1 MRCVLAGA
9 MAAALLAAAP
19 ARAQQD
25 PWSDVRALE
34 GAQQRTVPDG
44 APAKPLPPKKS
55 KPAEVAPP
63 AETTQAVPLPPARP
77 SQVPPR
83 LAAASPVAMPA
94 AAPIA
99 ARSAAPAVE
108 PAIARP
114 LPRPA
119 SAPGAVPAPVQVAAA
134 APAVAAPVAAPT
146 ERAESADGWGLLATP
161 LSTLFPPAL
170 ASEAASEESPSHESP
185 SHEGSAEPPG
195 TPQEPGHAE
204 GATPAKAADSTDI
217 PVQPAPPLYREVRE
231 LQRLQDRMA
240 TGSGEALDA
249 QNALIASIDKEFR
262 AADSLAWRD
271 PLNARALVIFALSG
285 GGPATLR
292 AVLAGGASPDID
304 ERLLRGSLAYLEGR
318 EADALKELSE
328 IDARALPAS
337 LAGQVAL
344 AQAALWVRR
353 DPARA
358 AALLGYARL
367 IAPGTLVEE
376 AALRREIF
384 IAAQANDLAGF
395 ERLSAAYLARFR
407 HSVYAGNFR
416 QRFAAALT
424 RMDFLNDANEFHRLD
439 DLLAPIEPE
448 GRREIALMVAQAAVA
463 QGRTTAATM
472 AAARVLAAA
481 PPGSLDADRARLY
494 RAAAM
499 AASADRYDVAEAE
512 LAAIARERLPAAD
525 ARLLDAARS
534 VAGAVQHA
542 SDDAPPPASTAK
554 AESSAS
560 PAGDAGAD
568 EPPPVLAKA
577 QAALRLADERLAGR
591 PL

>member
-1 MRCVLAGA
+1 M
-9 MAAALLAAAP
+9 
-19 ARAQQD
+19 Q
-25 PWSDVRALE
+25 
-34 GAQQRTVPDG
+34 
-44 APAKPLPPKKS
+44 
-55 KPAEVAPP
+55 
-63 AETTQAVPLPPARP
+63 
-77 SQVPPR
+77 
-83 LAAASPVAMPA
+83 
-94 AAPIA
+94 
-99 ARSAAPAVE
+99 
-108 PAIARP
+108 
-114 LPRPA
+114 
-119 SAPGAVPAPVQVAAA
+119 PGG
-134 APAVAAPVAAPT
+134 
-146 ERAESADGWGLLATP
+146 GWGLLATP
-161 LSTLFPPAL
+161 LSTLFPPAS
-170 ASEAASEESPSHESP
+170 ASETAGPDAASHG
-185 SHEGSAEPPG
+185 GSAATAGSHAAAPPG
-195 TPQEPGHAE
+195 PAPDG
-204 GATPAKAADSTDI
+204 GANAAGSADI
-217 PVQPAPPLYREVRE
+217 PAIPAPPLYRDVRE

-240 TGSGEALDA
+240 TGSGEALAA
-249 QNALIASIDKEFR
+249 QNALIASIDRDLR

-292 AVLAGGASPDID
+292 AVLGKGANPDID
-304 ERLLRGSLAYLEGR
+304 ERLVRGSLAYLEGR
-318 EADALKELSE
+318 EADALKELGE
-328 IDARALPAS
+328 VDARALPAS

-384 IAAQANDLAGF
+384 IAAQANDLSGF
-395 ERLSAAYLARFR
+395 ERLSSAYLARFR

-499 AASADRYDVAEAE
+499 AASADRFDVAEAE
-512 LAAIARERLPAAD
+512 LQGIARERLSSAD
-525 ARLLDAARS
+525 GRLLDAARS
-534 VAGAVQHA
+534 VAGAVEHA
-542 SDDAPPPASTAK
+542 SDGAPAPVSTAK
-554 AESSAS
+554 AESSS
-560 PAGDAGAD
+560 NPSGDTEPD
-568 EPPPVLAKA
+568 PPPAILAKA
-577 QAALRLADERLAGR
+577 QAALHRADDVLAGG